1 MDTYLWDESSS
12 AALAAAAMATAAAA
26 TPMMASSSCLAAL
39 VLRSRTSSPQVRE
52 RVHLSEQVERGS
64 GGMPSSSPG
73 SHKEEPGVITRRII
87 LLVTVFPPLPSV
99 VRYFLTSLLPSVLL
113 MKVFGSPR
121 SSTLQLP
128 QMQVHTYVLPHLCP
142 HFLS

>member
-26 TPMMASSSCLAAL
+26 SPLMASSSCLAAL

-73 SHKEEPGVITRRII
+73 SLEEELGVIT
-87 LLVTVFPPLPSV
+87 
-99 VRYFLTSLLPSVLL
+99 
-113 MKVFGSPR
+113 
-121 SSTLQLP
+121 
-128 QMQVHTYVLPHLCP
+128 
-142 HFLS
+142 